1 MRGGIAMTYYA
12 LTFLACERQRQIAK
26 DYLRAKRREP
36 LRMQLG
42 FALVAF
48 GTRLLQ
54 EKKLSP

>member
-1 MRGGIAMTYYA
+1 
-12 LTFLACERQRQIAK
+12 LTVLACERQRQIAK